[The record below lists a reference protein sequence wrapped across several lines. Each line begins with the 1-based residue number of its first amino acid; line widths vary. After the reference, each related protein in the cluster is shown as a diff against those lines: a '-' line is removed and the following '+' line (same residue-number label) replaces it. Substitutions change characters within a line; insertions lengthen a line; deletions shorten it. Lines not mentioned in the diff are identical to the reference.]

1 MLFSWEG
8 EQILWQGLT
17 TTEISVAESSKF
29 LRSSNKGVLL
39 QFMGGEDPAPTETIN
54 PLFEKLLTELQ
65 VIFEEPKRLPPI
77 RTRDHRILLK
87 GNTKPVCVRPY
98 RYLYYQKTEIE
109 KIVWDFLKSGVI

>member
-1 MLFSWEG
+1 
-8 EQILWQGLT
+8 
-17 TTEISVAESSKF
+17 
-29 LRSSNKGVLL
+29 
-39 QFMGGEDPAPTETIN
+39 
-54 PLFEKLLTELQ
+54 LLTELQ